1 MYFSAEEG
9 ELSIQELLDFLL
21 DFHPKL
27 YEMNRIVDVGGLL
40 TNIIKI
46 GILRKS

>member
-21 DFHPKL
+21 DFHQKL
-27 YEMNRIVDVGGLL
+27 YEMNR
-40 TNIIKI
+40 TASFFIKI

>member
-21 DFHPKL
+21 DFHSKL
-27 YEMNRIVDVGGLL
+27 YEMNRMDSFF
-40 TNIIKI
+40 IKI